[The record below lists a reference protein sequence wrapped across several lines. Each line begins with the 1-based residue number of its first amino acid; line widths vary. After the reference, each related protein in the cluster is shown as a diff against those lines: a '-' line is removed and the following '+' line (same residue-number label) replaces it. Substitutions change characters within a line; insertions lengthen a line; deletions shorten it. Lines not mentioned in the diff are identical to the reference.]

1 MEACSLQAWSCR
13 KQLEGSLSL
22 KIGPQPCNFP
32 LQLLKK
38 TLDQAQFSQT
48 AGDLWAPLQVAG
60 PGHRAC
66 RVRRSAV
73 EMQISPCRGAASCA
87 GRPTLASGQANAQ
100 PLPRGLPQTQVLLT
114 ARR

>member
-73 EMQISPCRGAASCA
+73 EMQISPCR
-87 GRPTLASGQANAQ
+87 PTLASGQANAQ